1 LYNNIMG
8 RPRGSGKNTAMV
20 NGRITAAQMEWLL
33 ALADEVGGN
42 LSAALRQAITDAQ
55 VLEMA
60 RMEYERL
67 REEHPDFSF
76 PPNDDDGTTRA
87 LELVLRLRNFQDEDE
102 EALREEE
109 AAGS

>member
-1 LYNNIMG
+1 MCLSWVNRRSLLGAGFSSAGSPWRSPNGYRGLAEWVFLLYNTPMA
-8 RPRGSGKNTAMV
+8 RPRGSKNTAMV

-67 REEHPDFSF
+67 
-76 PPNDDDGTTRA
+76 
-87 LELVLRLRNFQDEDE
+87 
-102 EALREEE
+102 
-109 AAGS
+109 